1 MVGPSLPHG
10 GLWPTRIS
18 TKTCLPDLILAT
30 ISLPLYLIGLPLSYS
45 FDFNYQAVFN
55 FGDSNSDTGG
65 LIAGVGEHLYPPYGQ
80 TYFKNPSGRFC
91 NGRLNIDFLMDSMD
105 MPFLNPY
112 MDAIGVPSFKKGC
125 NFTVASS
132 SILPAT
138 TSSVSPFS
146 FAIQVAQFV
155 RLKARVLE
163 ILKKDEKQICRFFTI
178 DPKTL
183 VPLTVQKLYD
193 EGARNF
199 WIHNTGPLGCLRQNI
214 AKFGTDPSKLDE
226 LGCVPTHNQASKLL
240 NLQLHALCTKLRLQ
254 YTDANVTF
262 IDIFTMKS
270 NLIANYSKYGFK
282 QPLEICCGYGGP
294 PLNYDSR
301 IACGQTQILNGN
313 SANITEC
320 SDNTEYVNWDRIHY
334 TDAANL
340 HVSSQILTGK
350 FSDPPFADKMPFP
363 VKINF

>member
-1 MVGPSLPHG
+1 MKGRKYPELLTDH
-10 GLWPTRIS
+10 
-18 TKTCLPDLILAT
+18 C
-30 ISLPLYLIGLPLSYS
+30 
-45 FDFNYQAVFN
+45 N
-55 FGDSNSDTGG
+55 FHKNLDTGG

-163 ILKKDEKQICRFFTI
+163 ILKK
-178 DPKTL
+178 
-183 VPLTVQKLYD
+183 
-193 EGARNF
+193 
-199 WIHNTGPLGCLRQNI
+199 
-214 AKFGTDPSKLDE
+214 
-226 LGCVPTHNQASKLL
+226 
-240 NLQLHALCTKLRLQ
+240 
-254 YTDANVTF
+254 
-262 IDIFTMKS
+262 
-270 NLIANYSKYGFK
+270 GFK